1 MKKLWFKR
9 KIYGWGWYPAT
20 WEGWVVILVYMGAVF
35 AFAATID
42 EQSPPRELV
51 FTFFLP
57 ITFLTIALL
66 RICYATGEKPRWQWG
81 NKDKQ

>member
-9 KIYGWGWYPAT
+9 KIYGWGWYPVT

-35 AFAATID
+35 GFAATID

-57 ITFLTIALL
+57 ITLLTITLI

-81 NKDKQ
+81 DRDKK